1 MKLQDKVV
9 LITGSSSGIGK
20 AMAIKFAKE
29 GAKIVVN
36 FKTNRKGAEEVVK
49 VIKKINF
56 EAFAIQADVANPIEV
71 KRLFLQILN
80 KYKTVDVLINNAG
93 LAKKKDFLKITR
105 RDLVEEFAKN
115 FFSMVYCSQEAA
127 KIMLKKGSGKIINMS
142 SICGLPNTGCSTIL
156 TYTTAKAASI
166 SFTKTLAQ
174 ALAPKITVN
183 AVAPGFTLTRYWNGI
198 AKGEESGLLN
208 STLLKR
214 WIKADEIAEAFLY
227 LAKNDA
233 VTGQVLIVDGG
244 YTLK

>member
-1 MKLQDKVV
+1 MQLKNKVV
-9 LITGSSSGIGK
+9 LITGSSRGIGK
-20 AMAIKFAKE
+20 ATALRFAKD

-36 FKTNRKGAEEVVK
+36 YKTNKKGAEEVLK
-49 VIKKINF
+49 KIKKLGTD
-56 EAFAIQADVANPIEV
+56 AVAIQADVSDPKEV
-71 KRLFLQILN
+71 KKLFQLALK
-80 KYKTVDVLINNAG
+80 KYNTVDLLINNAG

-105 RDLVEEFAKN
+105 NDLIEEFDKN
-115 FFSMVYCSQEAA
+115 FFSIVYCSQEAV
-127 KIMLKKGSGKIINMS
+127 KIMLKNGTGKIINMS

-156 TYTTAKAASI
+156 TYSTAKAASI

-174 ALAPKITVN
+174 ALAPEITVN
-183 AVAPGFTLTRYWNGI
+183 AVAPGFTLTRYWNGTT
-198 AKGEESGLLN
+198 KNEEIELLN

-214 WIKADEIAEAFLY
+214 WVKPEEIAEAFLY